1 MNIYAKYLNEFTK
14 SSIKLNEADMDFDD
28 FISEVKE
35 IAGTSGDKLH
45 NPKTSPVL
53 KNYMYS
59 LWINDNGIN
68 AEKAWR
74 MFEELNILDSRKII
88 QYIEEDDD
96 WYVNRLKDKYNIS
109 LDDFKQMD
117 EYDQIR
123 IFCEIHNCQYIEG
136 IDYKMYAMLPK
147 YYV

>member
-45 NPKTSPVL
+45 NPRTSPVF
-53 KNYMYS
+53 KSYMYS
-59 LWINDNGIN
+59 LWINDSGID

-74 MFEELNILDSRKII
+74 MFEELDIMDSRKII

-96 WYVNRLKDKYNIS
+96 WYVNRLKDEYNIS

-123 IFCEIHNCQYIEG
+123 TFCEIHNCQYIEG
-136 IDYKMYAMLPK
+136 TDNKMYVMLPK